1 MTTQSHS
8 HESRGQAPPS
18 AAVPVPLLR
27 SNTVI
32 YEIDPLGDPRWAELT
47 ARHPQASVFHTSGWL
62 RALQTTYGYE
72 PIVFTTSPPSQELKN
87 ALLFCVV
94 RSWLTGDRL
103 VSLPFSDHCE
113 PLVEDAEQFRALCA
127 HAEELRV
134 REGQKYVEIRS
145 VNSCLEFEKDFVRAK
160 TYTLH
165 RLDLRPSLDALHKG
179 FHRDCIQRRIIRAER
194 ESLTYEVGHSPLLL
208 QQFYELLQQTRS
220 RHHLPPQPFE
230 WFQNLVACMG
240 QAVSIRIASKG
251 NQPIAGI
258 MTLVHGK
265 TMVYKYG
272 GSDAQF
278 SHLGATPM
286 LFWRAI
292 QDAKDAGMEELDLG
306 RSDLDNPGLIA
317 FKERWS
323 AEGSTLTTWRAPA
336 ATASSSFEQTKAWLA
351 KEGFARL
358 PDSALTLAGRLLYR
372 HIG

>member
-1 MTTQSHS
+1 
-8 HESRGQAPPS
+8 
-18 AAVPVPLLR
+18 
-27 SNTVI
+27 
-32 YEIDPLGDPRWAELT
+32 
-47 ARHPQASVFHTSGWL
+47 
-62 RALQTTYGYE
+62 
-72 PIVFTTSPPSQELKN
+72 
-87 ALLFCVV
+87 
-94 RSWLTGDRL
+94 

-127 HAEELRV
+127 HVEALRV
-134 REGQKYVEIRS
+134 REGHNYVEMRS
-145 VNSCLEFEKDFVRAK
+145 ANSRLAFDKDFGSAN

-165 RLDLRPSLDALHKG
+165 RVDLRPGLDALRKG
-179 FHRDCIQRRIIRAER
+179 FHRDCIQRKISRAER
-194 ESLTYEVGHSPLLL
+194 ESLTYEAGHSSLLL
-208 QQFYELLQQTRS
+208 QQFYGLLQLTRS

-230 WFQNLVACMG
+230 WFQNLMACMG
-240 QAVSIRIASKG
+240 QDVSIRVASTG
-251 NQPIAGI
+251 SRAIAGI

-286 LFWRAI
+286 LLWRAI

-306 RSDLDNPGLIA
+306 RSDLDNPGLIT

-323 AEGSTLTTWRAPA
+323 AVGSTLTTWRAPA
-336 ATASSSFEQTKAWLA
+336 ATVSSSFEQIKGWMA

>member
-1 MTTQSHS
+1 MMVTS
-8 HESRGQAPPS
+8 
-18 AAVPVPLLR
+18 
-27 SNTVI
+27 SNRVVYT
-32 YEIDPLGDPRWAELT
+32 IDPLQDRRWAELT
-47 ARHPQASVFHTSGWL
+47 ARHPLASVFHTSGWL

-72 PIVFTTSPPSQELKN
+72 PVAFTTSPPSQELKN

-113 PLVEDAEQFRALCA
+113 PLVEDTEQFGSLCA
-127 HAEELRV
+127 NAKELRV
-134 REGQKYVEIRS
+134 REGQKYVEVRS
-145 VNSCLEFEKDFVRAK
+145 ADSCLEFDKDFVRAN

-165 RLDLRPSLDALHKG
+165 RLDLRPSLDALRKG
-179 FHRDCIQRRIIRAER
+179 FHRDCIQRKIIRAER
-194 ESLTYEVGHSPLLL
+194 ESLTYEAGHSPLLL
-208 QQFYELLQQTRS
+208 QQFYGLLQLTRS

-240 QAVSIRIASKG
+240 QDVSIRIASKG
-251 NQPIAGI
+251 SRPIAGI
-258 MTLVHGK
+258 MTLGHGK

-272 GSDAQF
+272 GSDMKF

-286 LFWRAI
+286 LFWEAI
-292 QDAKDAGMEELDLG
+292 KSAKEAGMDELDLG
-306 RSDLDNPGLIA
+306 RSDLDNPGLIT

-323 AEGSTLTTWRAPA
+323 AVSSTLTTWRAPA
-336 ATASSSFEQTKAWLA
+336 AAASSSFEQTKAWLA